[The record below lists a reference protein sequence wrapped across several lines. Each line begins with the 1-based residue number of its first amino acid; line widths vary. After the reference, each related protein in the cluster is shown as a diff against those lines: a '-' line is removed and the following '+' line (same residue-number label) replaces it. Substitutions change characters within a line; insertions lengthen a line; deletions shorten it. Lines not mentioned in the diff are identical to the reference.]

1 MRYELMTDQD
11 IILDIA
17 KKINILRRTKALMV
31 KDVASKGGVSIP
43 AIAKFESKAND
54 IRISTFIKILRG
66 IGELEQ
72 LENILS
78 IDSSYSPV
86 KEDNTPLPKR
96 IRRKEITE
104 IDFTWEEDK

>member
-1 MRYELMTDQD
+1 MTDQE
-11 IILDIA
+11 IISDIA

-43 AIAKFESKAND
+43 VIAKFESKTND
-54 IRISTFIKILRG
+54 IKISTFIKILRG

-78 IDSSYSPV
+78 IDSSYSPIE
-86 KEDNTPLPKR
+86 EDTTPLPKR
-96 IRRKEITE
+96 IRRKKIIET
-104 IDFTWEEDK
+104 DFTWEEDK